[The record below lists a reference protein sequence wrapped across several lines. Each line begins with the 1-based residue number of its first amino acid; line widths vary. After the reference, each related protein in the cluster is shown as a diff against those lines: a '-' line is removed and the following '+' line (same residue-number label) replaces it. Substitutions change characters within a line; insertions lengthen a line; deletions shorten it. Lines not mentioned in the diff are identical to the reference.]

1 MGVKLRGF
9 PEIPATSPGIK
20 GSFPDG
26 VNQSLLPKI
35 PVLFL
40 PSLRERELP
49 ASENYPDFM
58 WHQKQFTRCK
68 T

>member
-9 PEIPATSPGIK
+9 PEIPATSPGMK
-20 GSFPDG
+20 GRFPER

-40 PSLRERELP
+40 PSLIERELP
-49 ASENYPDFM
+49 ASENYPAFM
-58 WHQKQFTRCK
+58 
-68 T
+68 

>member
-9 PEIPATSPGIK
+9 PVIPATSPAKK
-20 GSFPDG
+20 GSFPEG
-26 VNQSLLPKI
+26 VFQSFLPKI

-49 ASENYPDFM
+49 ASENYLDFM